1 MVETDHSMVVVEIII
16 MTHHQMMNLA
26 TIIMDTLIVVRTIIT
41 TRISTITIIGT
52 MGTIKGGFK
61 MIIDQYIDAL
71 DSLAL

>member
-16 MTHHQMMNLA
+16 VTHHRMMNLA

-41 TRISTITIIGT
+41 TRISTITITGT
-52 MGTIKGGFK
+52 MGTIRGGFK